1 MLRVDRIVKFLWDKI
16 QTLEVDFF
24 LFFYERSISKFN
36 SKFIFFPRMKSINER
51 MTYPNN
57 MNLDIVFRFITV
69 ILYSPHFKYSCG
81 FPCPTFDCPFI

>member
-1 MLRVDRIVKFLWDKI
+1 MVKFLWDKI
-16 QTLEVDFF
+16 QTIEVEFF

-57 MNLDIVFRFITV
+57 MNLDESRHSIQIHNRDTIFASF
-69 ILYSPHFKYSCG
+69 
-81 FPCPTFDCPFI
+81 